1 MLSRRRWVF
10 LLGFLLF
17 GQIVFSASMGRTPD
31 LVEGVSLDGQGE
43 QINKGLL
50 LLAQQQDSSTVAL
63 DDYWRLVEET
73 LALVNSLESTTPET
87 AHTQL
92 GLIAEEWAGI
102 TAVSTADNE
111 IIQLD
116 HAFLLA
122 KFRADPPDL
131 TAVSGFLEAMLAAQA
146 SWPSATHNLADLDP
160 LSDLLSKEEFQW
172 PEAAR
177 EPNRF
182 GDLLGRFFQWLDD
195 VFPDTGLNLGGAWLG
210 NLLGIVG
217 AVVLAAVLFFAF
229 RGLFLDFIAESD
241 LREREALEE
250 EMLTAETALKKA
262 QTLSSGGDYRM
273 AVRYLYLSTLLIME
287 ERGLF
292 RYDRAKTNREYLRS
306 LQGRPELVLILGD
319 VVEVFDRV
327 WYGYQP
333 LSQTDYNQYQTRV
346 EALRRQE

>member
-1 MLSRRRWVF
+1 MFSRWRWVF
-10 LLGFLLF
+10 LLGVLLF
-17 GQIVFSASMGRTPD
+17 SQIVFSASMGRTPD
-31 LVEGVSLDGQGE
+31 LVKGVLLNGQGE

-50 LLAQQQDSSTVAL
+50 LLAQQQDSSTVAIE
-63 DDYWRLVEET
+63 DYWRLVEET

-92 GLIAEEWAGI
+92 GLVAEQWAGV

-111 IIQLD
+111 VIQLD

-131 TAVSGFLEAMLAAQA
+131 TAVSGFLEAMLAARD
-146 SWPSATHNLADLDP
+146 SWPAATHNLADLDP

-172 PEAAR
+172 PEASR

-210 NLLGIVG
+210 DLLGIVG
-217 AVVLAAVLFFAF
+217 AVILAAVLFSAF

-306 LQGRPELVLILGD
+306 LQGQPELVLILGD

-333 LSQTDYNQYQTRV
+333 LSQVDYSQYQTRV